1 MLMSDAANLCMVT
14 AFVNHDPPRKMWC
27 VTYFDVGKEP
37 AAKTMPYVSAAPSAL
52 TLKAAAVVY
61 IPCMG
66 HVFLKSVQ
74 LVPSLYPC
82 GKFSL
87 SNQQAS

>member
-14 AFVNHDPPRKMWC
+14 AFVNHDPPRC
-27 VTYFDVGKEP
+27 VAYFDVGKEP
-37 AAKTMPYVSAAPSAL
+37 AAKTIPYVSAAPSAL

-82 GKFSL
+82 GKFNL
-87 SNQQAS
+87 SNQHAS